1 MIKKTCDYILVEDDM
16 NTWECSNCREWWTLN
31 DGTPKEN
38 RMNYCPH
45 CGYEI
50 INNVIETLDDIL
62 KQMD

>member
-1 MIKKTCDYILVEDDM
+1 MDNNCIYTLVEPDW
-16 NTWECSNCREWWTLN
+16 NAWECSNCKDLWTLT
-31 DGTPKEN
+31 DGTPEDN
-38 RMNYCPH
+38 HMNYCPH